1 MALMDILAAAQGGA
15 FLANVGRAAGLD
27 ETTSRAAIGA
37 LGPAIAEKLRRR
49 AEDAEALDALL
60 DLLEDGDGD
69 AFLDDPELIDDAEV
83 TSDGKAVLK
92 DIYGSLAAALDA
104 GAGLT
109 GLSMVQVQKL
119 MPIAAA
125 SVLAALARANGRA
138 QPLAGDSG
146 GGSGGLLGS
155 IVSAVIEGAVKGAAQ
170 SLAPKRRRRRYAGY
184 STYRRK
190 KRTTRRTRRPSLESI
205 FREILTGR

>member
-1 MALMDILAAAQGGA
+1 MALIDILEAAQGGA

-69 AFLDDPELIDDAEV
+69 AFLDDPELIDDAEM

-125 SVLAALARANGRA
+125 SVLAALARANGGA
-138 QPLAGDSG
+138 QPLAGDGG

-170 SLAPKRRRRRYAGY
+170 SLAPKRRRRRYSGY